1 MYVAIEC
8 CIVNIESIIS
18 KYILFEQVPM
28 SLGPKP
34 NVEVVKNILD
44 WIVIKRV
51 GQLLEFNTNYKFK
64 QNKTMIFTE
73 NM

>member
-1 MYVAIEC
+1 
-8 CIVNIESIIS
+8 
-18 KYILFEQVPM
+18 M
-28 SLGPKP
+28 SLGHKP

-51 GQLLEFNTNYKFK
+51 GQLLEFNTNYKSK
-64 QNKTMIFTE
+64 HNKTMIFTE